1 MSTFTWRGI
10 TRPDRPLSPREAMG
24 KPVKDDPNAIA
35 CRERYEALRAAGLC
49 IRCKG
54 NAREAS
60 ECLACRL
67 ARQERRAG

>member
-10 TRPDRPLSPREAMG
+10 TRPDRPPSPREAVG
-24 KPVKDDPNAIA
+24 RPVKADSNAIA
-35 CRERYEALRAAGLC
+35 CRERYETLRAAGLC
-49 IRCKG
+49 IRCKADSRG
-54 NAREAS
+54 AS